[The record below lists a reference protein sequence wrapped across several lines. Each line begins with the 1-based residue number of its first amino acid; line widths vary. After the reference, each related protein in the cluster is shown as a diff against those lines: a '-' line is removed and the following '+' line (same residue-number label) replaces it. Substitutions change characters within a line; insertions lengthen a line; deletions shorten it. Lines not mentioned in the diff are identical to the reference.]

1 MMAIAICFVLM
12 LALELATPF
21 WWWVMLVP
29 FGFGLW
35 KSRSAW
41 ESARVGMISAGAL
54 WLAMSLWQW
63 LNGGQQLALRMS
75 GMLGRSSGAVMVLLT
90 TAVAAIAAGVAGA
103 CGYSLKSIGRI
114 IENRGAAGVGS

>member
-1 MMAIAICFVLM
+1 MAIVICFVLM
-12 LALELATPF
+12 LALQLATPF

-75 GMLGRSSGAVMVLLT
+75 GMLGLSSGAVMVVMT
-90 TAVAAIAAGVAGA
+90 TVVAATVAGVTGA
-103 CGYSLKSIGRI
+103 CGYSLKSVGRT
-114 IENRGAAGVGS
+114 IESRGVGGVGS